1 MHYIDEH
8 SFDDLY
14 TAISYLRWSKYV
26 NKSES
31 ISRIANEIILS
42 KNKYHAYFYCLRF
55 KYKSKQMQQIII
67 EENDPKFAFL
77 FYRDIKCNK
86 ASMKKVILNSNS
98 IKYITKLADELDPNY
113 LKKAIS
119 LAIKNK
125 DIHNSLILLKNKHCN
140 KKSNLIDIVLNSNKP
155 RHLLSLSKLTNN
167 KNHLSVIEDKLI
179 NCKHFR
185 YLTYFAMNSSK
196 CNLPK
201 IERFVRDNANDD
213 EVLFFA
219 EKVKRSKLNEL
230 LIFV

>member
-98 IKYITKLADELDPNY
+98 IKYITKLADELNPNY
-113 LKKAIS
+113 LKKAVN

-125 DIHNSLILLKNKHCN
+125 DIHNSLILLKNKKCN
-140 KKSNLIDIVLNSNKP
+140 KRNNLIEVILNSNKP

-179 NCKHFR
+179 NCKHFK
-185 YLTYFAMNSSK
+185 YLTYYAMSATK
-196 CNLPK
+196 CNLSK
-201 IERFVRDNANDD
+201 IERFVRDNASEE

-219 EKVKRSKLNEL
+219 EKVKRSKLSEL